1 MSFLADENDAVYP
14 QTVTVCHTE
23 ISRLQGLLVEA
34 DRQLDAKNERID
46 DLQDKIDDLEE
57 SDLYTEGGAA
67 EAINAFL
74 DECERTGPLRF
85 EVPQSERTNRAIVR
99 LHDVVGRNS

>member
-1 MSFLADENDAVYP
+1 MSFLTDEFEAVYP
-14 QTVTVCHTE
+14 QTITVCHNE
-23 ISRLQGLLVEA
+23 IGRLQKLLVEA
-34 DRQLDAKNERID
+34 DKQLDAKDEQIYDLRNE
-46 DLQDKIDDLEE
+46 IDDLED
-57 SDLYTEGGAA
+57 SVTCTEGGAA

-85 EVPQSERTNRAIVR
+85 DVPPSDRTNRAIVR